1 MIKHNKGLQLR
12 TNVTLKLSLL
22 GQKKIVT
29 WGVSILTTQYTVFT
43 SQLLPT
49 LVSSQAS
56 TSKTF
61 QLLK

>member
-1 MIKHNKGLQLR
+1 MIKYDKGLQLR
-12 TNVTLKLSLL
+12 TERNSKIKHML

-49 LVSSQAS
+49 CFIPG
-56 TSKTF
+56 KY
-61 QLLK
+61 K